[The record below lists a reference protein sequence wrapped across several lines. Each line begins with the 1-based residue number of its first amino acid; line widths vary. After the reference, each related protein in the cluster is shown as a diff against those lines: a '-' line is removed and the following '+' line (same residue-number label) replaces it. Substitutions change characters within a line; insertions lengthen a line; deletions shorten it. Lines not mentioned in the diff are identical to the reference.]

1 MKCAASLVTNFNVF
15 VHQVLCR
22 WILTVKKNYRP
33 VMYHNWR
40 HAFNVAQTMF
50 TILKVVIHFLVLATI
65 LWFQIKSWQPQKRN
79 ELRALINITCFHK
92 RKYLLYMALVLVFF
106 HNVIL
111 WIIGGRIWEVV
122 YSRREICS
130 SSCLS
135 FTRSWSQ
142 GNQQFISNK
151 VSGQN
156 THFECFKFFLCNVLH
171 PNISMHILLIV
182 LYTFPIVPTRR
193 VCFIQARAS

>member
-1 MKCAASLVTNFNVF
+1 MLVIYGISV
-15 VHQVLCR
+15 
-22 WILTVKKNYRP
+22 
-33 VMYHNWR
+33 
-40 HAFNVAQTMF
+40 
-50 TILKVVIHFLVLATI
+50 
-65 LWFQIKSWQPQKRN
+65 S
-79 ELRALINITCFHK
+79 
-92 RKYLLYMALVLVFF
+92 FF
-106 HNVIL
+106 HSVIF
-111 WIIGGRIWEVV
+111 WIIGGWIWEVV

-156 THFECFKFFLCNVLH
+156 THFECVKFFLCNVLH

-182 LYTFPIVPTRR
+182 FYTFSIVPTRG
-193 VCFIQARAS
+193 VCFLQPGHLKLVIIFFVLMTLMFDVWLILYGEIRC